1 MKIIEEGK
9 TPQEAIEKAIKK
21 LNVSRD
27 DVRVEILE
35 KGSKGIFG
43 FNSKPAKIEVT
54 ISSDGIE
61 AKAKSFIEEL
71 FRLMDFH
78 VSMNVKKEKELII
91 FEICGKNTGLLIGR
105 KGQTLEAL
113 QHLIDRIINKDENIK
128 FNVIIDIEG
137 YRKKREEALIKLADR
152 MAKKVKNTGTST
164 ATPLM
169 NPKERR
175 VVHIALSED
184 EEVRTVSRGNGPMK
198 RVIIYPSNKQAPY
211 YNDNSEG
218 REKI

>member
-27 DVRVEILE
+27 DIKVEILE
-35 KGSKGIFG
+35 KGSKGILG
-43 FNSKPAKIEVT
+43 FNSKPAKIEAT

-61 AKAKSFIEEL
+61 AKARNFLEKL
-71 FRLMDFH
+71 FKLMDFQI
-78 VSMNVKKEKELII
+78 SMNVKKEKDSII
-91 FEICGKNTGLLIGR
+91 FEVCGENTGLLIGR

-113 QHLIDRIINKDENIK
+113 QHLIDRIMNKDDNIRFK
-128 FNVIIDIEG
+128 VLIDIEG

-152 MAKKVKNTGTST
+152 MAEKVKNTGAST
-164 ATPLM
+164 ATPPM

-175 VVHIALSED
+175 VIHMALCED
-184 EEVRTVSRGNGPMK
+184 KDVRTVSMGNGPLK
-198 RVIIYPSNKQAPY
+198 KVVIYPSNKQAP
-211 YNDNSEG
+211 
-218 REKI
+218 EKSYKWDER

>member
-35 KGSKGIFG
+35 KGSKGILG

-71 FRLMDFH
+71 FKLMDFQ
-78 VSMNVKKEKELII
+78 VSMSVRKEKELII

-152 MAKKVKNTGTST
+152 MAKKVKNTGT
-164 ATPLM
+164 
-169 NPKERR
+169 
-175 VVHIALSED
+175 
-184 EEVRTVSRGNGPMK
+184 
-198 RVIIYPSNKQAPY
+198 
-211 YNDNSEG
+211 
-218 REKI
+218 

>member
-35 KGSKGIFG
+35 KGSKGILG

-61 AKAKSFIEEL
+61 AKAESFLEEL
-71 FRLMDFH
+71 FKLMDFQ
-78 VSMNVKKEKELII
+78 VSMSVRKEKELII

-218 REKI
+218 REV